1 MVSEIKKKEVEELVK
16 LINSYKVVGIV
27 DMFGMPASQ
36 LQRIKKALRGSALI
50 KMSKKSL
57 IKLAIEKT
65 KKEGIGEL
73 INYFGTQPALIFSN
87 DDAFKLFKTIKKTKT
102 PAPAREGD
110 VAQNDIVIKA
120 GPTPLPAGPAIGE
133 LQKLKIPAMVKDG
146 KIHVREDTVVLKKG
160 EVFTPEIVSLLK
172 KLNIEPME
180 IMLNVTALYQDGMI
194 FPKDILDVDEEKY
207 RQDIIN
213 AFKNA
218 LNLSINVCYPT
229 KENIKMLLVKA
240 FNNAKALGINTE
252 IYEKGVIEDLIRK
265 AYGIA
270 NSLKMR
276 VGI

>member
-110 VAQNDIVIKA
+110 VAQNNIVIKA

-240 FNNAKALGINTE
+240 FNNAKALGINAE